1 MGQRQE
7 TLAEFRDGIGWGG
20 KVGEDDLHGR
30 CLPCFTATG
39 RGRMP
44 VGQAGAG
51 ESRNIHGGIRQA
63 RLSFENVCP
72 GNTVLSFFFF
82 NIYLLIYLVTWGLSC
97 GRQAP

>member
-20 KVGEDDLHGR
+20 KAGEDDLHGR

-82 NIYLLIYLVTWGLSC
+82 YYLFINLFGYMGS
-97 GRQAP
+97 